1 MDYENR
7 ANLLDK
13 TLRRKLSALMLISRK
28 MQSSNRQGE
37 RRSTQY
43 GTSIE
48 FADYRDYVA
57 GDDLRRLDWNIYAR
71 TERPYIKLLEDE
83 QDLSVH
89 ILLDTSLSM
98 DYPAN
103 TDHKLTFAKQLAAGL
118 AYLALYRN
126 DNLTL
131 SPFHPQEPFGAV
143 NGRGQIVPMLRY
155 VHAITA
161 GGGSTLS
168 QRLKDYAGRARR
180 AGMCFVISD
189 LFSQDGYLDGV
200 NALVGRGF
208 EVIVLH
214 VLAPEEVT
222 PALAGDVN
230 LIDMETGQTQAV
242 SIDGTMR
249 DLYIQ
254 RVQTW
259 RQTIMRDCSKRGV
272 IYLPVQTDTPAERV
286 LLYDLRRLGVIR

>member
-1 MDYENR
+1 MNDENR
-7 ANLLDK
+7 PNLLEE
-13 TLRRKLSALMLISRK
+13 TLRRKLSALMLVSRK
-28 MQSSNRQGE
+28 MQSGNRQGD
-37 RRSTQY
+37 RRSTKY

-89 ILLDTSLSM
+89 ILLDTSASM
-98 DYPAN
+98 DYPTEN
-103 TDHKLTFAKQLAAGL
+103 TNKLNFAKQLMAGL

-131 SPFHPQEPFGAV
+131 SPFQQQAPFGAV

-155 VHAITA
+155 IHAIQSE
-161 GGGSTLS
+161 GQSTIS

-180 AGMCFVISD
+180 AGICFIISD
-189 LFSQDGYLDGV
+189 LFSQDGYLNGI

-214 VLAPEEVT
+214 VLSPEEVT
-222 PALAGDVN
+222 PSLAGDLS
-230 LIDMETGQTQAV
+230 LIDMETGQTQEV
-242 SIDGTMR
+242 SIDGWMR
-249 DLYIQ
+249 ERYIQ

-259 RQTIMRDCSKRGV
+259 RQEIMRECSKRGV
-272 IYLPVQTDTPAERV
+272 IYCPIQTDSSIERV